1 MEYSLCGLIRP
12 HTGLVT
18 GGCGATDTRFSSKA
32 GVRRWPSTHSQSP
45 RKQWSKVSVRATP
58 RFFTGRVV
66 REAREADFEV
76 ASMDNPDTFGPVF
89 HRLSSGEA
97 IERDLLSDYQV
108 AVGRRHVPGLGRAW
122 LRRSGR

>member
-1 MEYSLCGLIRP
+1 M
-12 HTGLVT
+12 T
-18 GGCGATDTRFSSKA
+18 
-32 GVRRWPSTHSQSP
+32 
-45 RKQWSKVSVRATP
+45 ATP

-76 ASMDNPDTFGPVF
+76 ASMDNPDAFGPVF

-108 AVGRRHVPGLGRAW
+108 AVIGVDDGTYRDWAERG
-122 LRRSGR
+122 